1 MKLWGHSASEEK
13 VPPKMVHTSP
23 THLTVNSAEEISAR
37 LERLPLSRWHVK
49 TRVLVGVATFFDG
62 FDQLMIAYALPVLIP
77 YFALDPGMIA
87 WTIAIGGIGML
98 VGALAG
104 GWAADRVGR
113 VPVLIGSLVIYAL
126 CSLAMAAT
134 GTLWLF
140 LVLRFIQGFG
150 LGAEVPV
157 AATYIGEI
165 TRAHKRGRFVLLYE
179 LIFPAGLVASALVA
193 AWVVPTLG
201 WRWLFALG
209 AIPIVLIPFLRRVPE
224 SPRWLASHGRLDEA
238 DAAMRRIE
246 AEVAAQKGDL
256 AEPVVGAVQPV
267 VQGKARVRELFQGVY
282 LRRTLMLAVAW
293 MSAYFVNYG
302 IAAWLPTIYGRVFHL
317 DVDTALRYSVAT
329 SVAGIIGC
337 VVIALVIDNIG
348 RRIAIAVAMMG
359 SATTLFILAS
369 TGASTAGTVLIWSAA
384 SAMCIFAV
392 NLALYVYTAELYPT
406 RMRALGCSVGGAF
419 GRLGIVIGPLVVGGL
434 LERGFSIADVFVV
447 MGAVAVIGGLSTAV
461 FAVETKERTLEEIS
475 R

>member
-1 MKLWGHSASEEK
+1 MVESSA
-13 VPPKMVHTSP
+13 PPMTAI
-23 THLTVNSAEEISAR
+23 SAAEISAR

-77 YFALDPGMIA
+77 FFKLNPGLIS
-87 WTIAIGGIGML
+87 WTIAIGGLGML
-98 VGALAG
+98 FGALAG

-113 VPVLIGSLVIYAL
+113 VPILIGSLVVYAL
-126 CSLAMAAT
+126 TSVAMA
-134 GTLWLF
+134 GTSTLGLF

-165 TRAHKRGRFVLLYE
+165 TRAHKRGRFVLMYE
-179 LIFPAGLVASALVA
+179 LIFPAGLVVSALVA

-209 AIPIVLIPFLRRVPE
+209 ALPIVLVPFLRRVPE
-224 SPRWLASHGRLDEA
+224 SPRWLASRGRLAEA
-238 DAAMRRIE
+238 EESLRRIE
-246 AEVAAQKGDL
+246 ADVAAEKGAL
-256 AEPVVGAVQPV
+256 PTPVIGEVGPV
-267 VQGKARVRELFQGVY
+267 ANGHVRVRELFQGVY

-293 MSAYFVNYG
+293 LSAYFVNYG

-317 DVDTALRYSVAT
+317 EVGTALRYSVAT

-337 VVIALVIDNIG
+337 VVVALVIDNIG

-359 SATTLFILAS
+359 SAITLFILAS
-369 TGASTAGTVLIWSAA
+369 TGAHTATTVLIWSAA
-384 SAMCIFAV
+384 SATCIFAV

-406 RMRALGCSVGGAF
+406 RMRALGCAVGGAF
-419 GRLGIVIGPLVVGGL
+419 GRLGIVGGPLVVGRLIGN
-434 LERGFSIADVFVV
+434 GFSIADIFAV
-447 MGAVAVIGGLSTAV
+447 MGAVAVVGALSTAL
-461 FAVETKERTLEEIS
+461 FAVETKERVLEEIS

>member
-1 MKLWGHSASEEK
+1 MTAVS
-13 VPPKMVHTSP
+13 T
-23 THLTVNSAEEISAR
+23 EEISAR

-77 YFALDPGMIA
+77 YFALAPGMIA

-98 VGALAG
+98 LGALAG

-113 VPVLIGSLVIYAL
+113 VPVLIGSLVLYAAT
-126 CSLAMAAT
+126 SLLMAGT
-134 GTLWLF
+134 GTLWIF

-165 TRAHKRGRFVLLYE
+165 TRARGRGRFVLLYE

-209 AIPIVLIPFLRRVPE
+209 AIPIVLVPFLRRVPE
-224 SPRWLASHGRLDEA
+224 SPRWLASHGRLAEA
-238 DAAMRRIE
+238 DAAVRRIE
-246 AEVAAQKGDL
+246 AEVAAQRGTLPDPDVR
-256 AEPVVGAVQPV
+256 EVQVVKPGQV
-267 VQGKARVRELFQGVY
+267 RVRELFQGVY
-282 LRRTLMLAVAW
+282 LRRTLMLATAW
-293 MSAYFVNYG
+293 LTAYFVNYG
-302 IAAWLPTIYGRVFHL
+302 IAAWLPTIYGQVFEL
-317 DVDTALRYSVAT
+317 DVDKALQYSVAT
-329 SVAGIIGC
+329 SVAGIVGC
-337 VVIALVIDNIG
+337 VIIAFTIDKVG
-348 RRIAIAVAMMG
+348 RRVAIPVAMVG
-359 SATTLFILAS
+359 SAAALFVLAGTGATSAS
-369 TGASTAGTVLIWSAA
+369 TVLAWSAL

-419 GRLGIVIGPLVVGGL
+419 GRLGIIVGPLVVGGL
-434 LERGFSIADVFVV
+434 LGRGFSVADVFVV
-447 MGAVAVIGGLSTAV
+447 MGAVAVVGALSTAF
-461 FAVETKERTLEEIS
+461 FAVETKERVLEDIS

>member
-1 MKLWGHSASEEK
+1 MVDTSA
-13 VPPKMVHTSP
+13 
-23 THLTVNSAEEISAR
+23 THMTATSAEGISAR

-77 YFALDPGMIA
+77 YFRLNPGLIA

-98 VGALAG
+98 FGALAG

-113 VPVLIGSLVIYAL
+113 VPVLIASLVVYAL
-126 CSLAMAAT
+126 TSLVMATT
-134 GTLWLF
+134 GTLWIF

-165 TRAHKRGRFVLLYE
+165 TRAHRRGRFVLMYE

-193 AWVVPTLG
+193 AWIVPTLG

-209 AIPIVLIPFLRRVPE
+209 AIPLVLIPFLRRVPE
-224 SPRWLASHGRLDEA
+224 SPRWLASHGRLAEA
-238 DAAMRRIE
+238 DASMRRIE
-246 AEVAAQKGDL
+246 AEVAADKGDL
-256 AEPVVGAVQPV
+256 PEPVIGEAQQVQL
-267 VQGKARVRELFQGVY
+267 GKARVRELFQGVY

-293 MSAYFVNYG
+293 MTAYFVNYG

-317 DVDTALRYSVAT
+317 EVHTALRYSVAT
-329 SVAGIIGC
+329 SVAGILGC
-337 VVIALVIDNIG
+337 IVIALVIDQIG

-369 TGASTAGTVLIWSAA
+369 TGATTAGTVLIWSAA
-384 SAMCIFAV
+384 SALCIFAV

-419 GRLGIVIGPLVVGGL
+419 GRLGIIVGPLVVGNL
-434 LERGFSIADVFVV
+434 LGRGFSIADIFAV
-447 MGAVAVIGGLSTAV
+447 MGAVAVLGGLSTAV

>member
-1 MKLWGHSASEEK
+1 MVESSA
-13 VPPKMVHTSP
+13 PHMTATS
-23 THLTVNSAEEISAR
+23 AAEISAR

-77 YFALDPGMIA
+77 FFKLDPGLIS
-87 WTIAIGGIGML
+87 WTIAIGGLGML
-98 VGALAG
+98 FGALAG
-104 GWAADRVGR
+104 GWLADRVGR
-113 VPVLIGSLVIYAL
+113 VPVLIGSLVVYAL
-126 CSLAMAAT
+126 TSILMA
-134 GTLWLF
+134 GTSTLGLF

-179 LIFPAGLVASALVA
+179 LIFPAGLVVSALVA

-209 AIPIVLIPFLRRVPE
+209 AIPIVLVPFLRRVPE
-224 SPRWLASHGRLDEA
+224 SPRWLASRGRIAEA
-238 DAAMRRIE
+238 EESLRRIE
-246 AEVAAQKGDL
+246 ADVAAEKGL
-256 AEPVVGAVQPV
+256 LPEPVLGEVGPV
-267 VQGKARVRELFQGVY
+267 AEGHVRVRELFQGVY

-293 MSAYFVNYG
+293 LSAYFVNYG

-317 DVDTALRYSVAT
+317 EVGTALRYSVAT

-337 VVIALVIDNIG
+337 VIVALVIDNIG
-348 RRIAIAVAMMG
+348 RRVAIAAAMMG

-369 TGASTAGTVLIWSAA
+369 TGAHTAQTVLVWSAA
-384 SAMCIFAV
+384 SALCIFAV
-392 NLALYVYTAELYPT
+392 NLSLYVYTAELYPT

-419 GRLGIVIGPLVVGGL
+419 GRLGIIGGPLVVGNL
-434 LERGFSIADVFVV
+434 IDRGFSIADVFVV
-447 MGAVAVIGGLSTAV
+447 MGAVAVVGGLSTAL
-461 FAVETKERTLEEIS
+461 FAVETKERVLEEIS

>member
-1 MKLWGHSASEEK
+1 MVNITP
-13 VPPKMVHTSP
+13 VPPAVT
-23 THLTVNSAEEISAR
+23 AEQISAR

-77 YFALDPGMIA
+77 FFGLNPGMIA
-87 WTIAIGGIGML
+87 WTIAVGGIGML
-98 VGALAG
+98 LGALTG

-113 VPVLIGSLVIYAL
+113 VPVLIGSLVLYAVT
-126 CSLAMAAT
+126 SLLMAGT
-134 GTLWLF
+134 STLWLF
-140 LVLRFIQGFG
+140 LALRFVQGFG

-165 TRAHKRGRFVLLYE
+165 TRAHRRGRFVLIYE

-209 AIPIVLIPFLRRVPE
+209 AIPLILVPFLRRVPE
-224 SPRWLASHGRLDEA
+224 SPRWLAAHGRLEDA
-238 DAAMRRIE
+238 DRATRRIE
-246 AEVAAQKGDL
+246 EQVAAQKGELPD
-256 AEPVVGAVQPV
+256 PVLSDAQV
-267 VQGKARVRELFQGVY
+267 VQQGRRARVAELFQGVY
-282 LRRTLMLAVAW
+282 LRRTLMLAAAW
-293 MSAYFVNYG
+293 LTAYFVNYG

-317 DVDTALRYSVAT
+317 DVSTALRYSVAT
-329 SVAGIIGC
+329 SVAGIVGC
-337 VVIALVIDNIG
+337 VVIALTIDLIG
-348 RRIAIAVAMMG
+348 RRIAITVAMLG

-369 TGASTAGTVLIWSAA
+369 TGATSAGSVLLWSAL

-419 GRLGIVIGPLVVGGL
+419 GRLGIIIGPLVVGGL
-434 LERGFSIADVFVV
+434 IDRGFSIADVFVV
-447 MGAVAVIGGLSTAV
+447 MGAVAVVGALTTVV
-461 FAVETKERTLEEIS
+461 FAVETRERTLEEIS
-475 R
+475 Q